1 MELEISDLH
10 DEIAQLRTDQADL
23 ADLKFCFYK
32 DAYGFIAYY
41 TDIEELKEIL
51 ADLKEYGNVL
61 R

>member
-23 ADLKFCFYK
+23 VELKHCYYK
-32 DAYGFIAYY
+32 DAYGFIAHY

-51 ADLKEYGNVL
+51 ADLKEHGNVL
-61 R
+61 